1 MHARP
6 RNRSKNGAAVPAGRP
21 VRGSATL
28 VVLLLLVILIRSD
41 CVLQPA

>member
-6 RNRSKNGAAVPAGRP
+6 RNRRKTGAAVPAGRP

-28 VVLLLLVILIRSD
+28 LVVVLLLSS
-41 CVLQPA
+41 